1 MMKISMRKGSK
12 KVKYPWM
19 YLLEVRYLS
28 DVTYILK
35 LVNINLT
42 QTVLL
47 LNIKVYLHKGYKDMA
62 HYFHQ
67 NAADMTLL

>member
-1 MMKISMRKGSK
+1 
-12 KVKYPWM
+12 M

-42 QTVLL
+42 KTVLL